1 MLSPTPLPPI
11 SETND
16 SNDYLITAIELTEL
30 LGAIVF
36 FLLVA
41 VIFLCFYR
49 RQREK
54 ISKPGNPSGNTRDE
68 RSDRRA

>member
-1 MLSPTPLPPI
+1 MLSPTPLPAI

-16 SNDYLITAIELTEL
+16 SNDYLMVAIGLTEL

-41 VIFLCFYR
+41 MIFFAVTAV
-49 RQREK
+49 K
-54 ISKPGNPSGNTRDE
+54 E
-68 RSDRRA
+68 R